1 MWKSIIL
8 DLNQNSVNNPVPVTC
23 VPVTCVP
30 VTCVPVT
37 CGRFLFKRSMVLIR
51 GFLSGLCFSTSS
63 AVMMT
68 SIIKCI

>member
-30 VTCVPVT
+30 VTCVPVKP
-37 CGRFLFKRSMVLIR
+37 GHLNISWARALKL
-51 GFLSGLCFSTSS
+51 
-63 AVMMT
+63 
-68 SIIKCI
+68 

>member
-30 VTCVPVT
+30 VKP
-37 CGRFLFKRSMVLIR
+37 GHLNISWARALKL
-51 GFLSGLCFSTSS
+51 
-63 AVMMT
+63 
-68 SIIKCI
+68 